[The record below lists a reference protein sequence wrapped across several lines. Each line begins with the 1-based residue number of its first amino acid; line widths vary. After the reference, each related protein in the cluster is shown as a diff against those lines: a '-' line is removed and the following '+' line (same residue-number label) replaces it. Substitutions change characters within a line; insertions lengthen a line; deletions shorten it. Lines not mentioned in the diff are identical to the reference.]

1 MTLLPAERRL
11 WIRDK
16 SQPEIELSDGAIDEK
31 YLSGEGRIVV
41 ESNREKLPG
50 FVDQLERH
58 DYMDLRPFYQRR
70 PVWDRVR
77 QSRLIESFIINVPI
91 PPVFLYER
99 DFNSFEVMDG
109 QQRITAIRDYYH
121 NRFALEGLQYWPELN
136 GRRYLDLPH
145 RVRSGIDR
153 RSISSIVMLKESA
166 PDDEEAFLLRQIVFE
181 RLNTGGVELERQEIR
196 NALYQGRF
204 NESLLNLSTHDVIR
218 EAWDLPKYDKRENEG
233 SDSNLVKKKFY
244 SQMQDVELVLRFFA
258 LRSVEHYR
266 RGMQPFLDMYMHR
279 SKSFKPS
286 EVSELEQLFL
296 DTIDTVN
303 RIYGEYTFRSFDPRK
318 GWSKIGQK
326 AVFDAVM
333 VSASNHL
340 DQRDLLIHRKSRII
354 NATAEMFATHPPGTF
369 TGRANTK
376 KDIQNRIELF
386 DRLFITAISG

>member
-1 MTLLPAERRL
+1 MNLLPAERRL
-11 WIRDK
+11 WIRDR
-16 SQPEIELSDGAIDEK
+16 QQLEIELSDSAIDDK

-109 QQRITAIRDYYH
+109 QQRITAIRDFYH
-121 NRFALEGLQYWPELN
+121 NRFPLEGLQYWPELN

-145 RVRSGIDR
+145 RVRLGIDR

-204 NESLLNLSTHDVIR
+204 NESLLKLSTHDVIR
-218 EAWDLPKYDKRENEG
+218 DAWGLPHYDVRENE
-233 SDSNLVKKKFY
+233 NLNPSLVQKKFY

-258 LRSVEHYR
+258 LRSVEHYS

-279 SKSFKPS
+279 SKSFS
-286 EVSELEQLFL
+286 SAEVSEMENLFIE
-296 DTIDTVN
+296 TIEMVS
-303 RIYGEYTFRSFDPRK
+303 RIYGEYTFRSFDLKK
-318 GWSKIGQK
+318 GWSKTGQK

-333 VSASNHL
+333 VSSSNYL
-340 DQRDLLIHRKSRII
+340 DHRDLLISLKSRII
-354 NATAEMFATHPPGTF
+354 DATADMFATHPPGTF

-386 DRLFITAISG
+386 DKLFRTVIGV